1 MPGPGPAQ
9 GAITPVTPIVVLHVD
24 QHGICH
30 APHAQA
36 RAWLSEYGYGD
47 CAVLLHAPPTQ
58 SELHA
63 LQAGAAAAAS
73 ADAGAA
79 GGAGGVSAALAS
91 ALGYGAPGVAVE
103 GGAGGAASA
112 YSGAGAAAGAAAA
125 ARPVAAGPAGYSLV
139 LKRVLARDLCP
150 GAPHILL

>member
-1 MPGPGPAQ
+1 
-9 GAITPVTPIVVLHVD
+9 VD

-79 GGAGGVSAALAS
+79 CGAGGVSAALAS
-91 ALGYGAPGVAVE
+91 ALGYGTP
-103 GGAGGAASA
+103 
-112 YSGAGAAAGAAAA
+112 GAAAEGAAGGVSSTYAGVAAA